1 MIIAIGCDHAAF
13 AMKEDIKAYLAEKG
27 HEVRDYGTFSPER
40 CDYPLYGEKV
50 ARAIAEGQ
58 AERGVLIC
66 GTGVGISLAANK
78 VPGIRAAVCSEALT
92 ARLARQHN
100 NAQIIAFGARI
111 VGPDTAKSIV
121 DAFLEAEFLGGRHAR
136 RVGQLEEIEKKSSGL
151 QQNEGL

>member
-27 HEVRDYGTFSPER
+27 HEVKDYGTFSPES

-50 ARAIAEGQ
+50 ARALAEGQ
-58 AERGVLIC
+58 AERGILIC

-78 VPGIRAAVCSEALT
+78 VPGIRAAVCSEPLT

-111 VGPDTAKSIV
+111 VGPDTAKNIV

-136 RVGQLEEIEKKSSGL
+136 RVGQIEEIEKKNREL
-151 QQNEGL
+151 QQKESV